1 MGRVWRAHHNALKR
15 DDALKVVP
23 DAFAADPERVA
34 RFQREAQIL
43 ASLNHPN
50 IAHVYG
56 LEDADGTKALVMELV
71 EGETLADRI
80 AHGAIPIDEA
90 LRIAKQIAEALE
102 TAHEH
107 GIIHRDLKPANVKVR
122 PDGRVKVLDFGLAKA
137 MESITTVSPSVSQ
150 SPTITT
156 PAATQAGVILGT
168 AGYMSPEQAQRLQV
182 DKRTDIWSFGVVL
195 YEIVT
200 GRRGFSGATTMD
212 VLSNV
217 LRTDP
222 NWSTLPP
229 ETPANVRWLLRHCL
243 QKDRGQRLRDIGDA
257 RLLIEDV
264 LAQPQGEPGE
274 RAPASS
280 LRERLLWTALVMI
293 VAAGAAAVAW
303 TWRGP
308 NTVDEE
314 VRFEINPAPTTDPAS
329 LAISPDGQRVA
340 FVGISEGVSRLWV
353 RSLDAITARALPGT
367 ENAKSPFW
375 SPDSHS
381 IGFAADD
388 QLKRVDI
395 ESGSVRVIA
404 SGGALS
410 GAWNQ
415 DSTILF
421 DRLPGGGLFRV
432 SADGGVPEE
441 VTHASPQAN
450 DHLSPQ
456 FLPDHRHFLFY
467 ATGTAPGV
475 YVGVLEGADAPRR
488 ILDARWATYVPS
500 GHVLFVRDGTLFAQ
514 SFDPVRAELAGT
526 PMAVAEHILVTEE
539 GIGLSASAT
548 GAFVYRAGTSSA
560 PHQFVWHDRSGTP
573 LETVPGSD
581 VGGGFHSALSPDGSR
596 LAMSFRTQG
605 TSDIWLLETKRGVAT
620 RVTFDPAFDLTPEWS
635 PDGRRIAFTSNR
647 RGPQHF
653 GLFMKSVDGPGDERE
668 LVDQGLG
675 TTSPTDWSSD
685 GRFILYVINPR
696 PPQRDIW
703 ALPLDGAEKAFP
715 VVETEFNE
723 TNAQFSPD
731 GRWIAYQSDESGRVE
746 IYVQPFP
753 GPGRKVRISV
763 SGGVQA
769 RWRRDG
775 KELFY
780 LGSDN
785 RLMAV
790 PVQLDARGEDVDV
803 GMPVPLF
810 LTRLA
815 GTPRNDSA
823 RHYMVSPDGQ
833 RFLMDT
839 LTEVSIP
846 MTVVLNWKPQ
856 P

>member
-1 MGRVWRAHHNALKR
+1 L
-15 DDALKVVP
+15 
-23 DAFAADPERVA
+23 
-34 RFQREAQIL
+34 I
-43 ASLNHPN
+43 
-50 IAHVYG
+50 IAG
-56 LEDADGTKALVMELV
+56 
-71 EGETLADRI
+71 
-80 AHGAIPIDEA
+80 
-90 LRIAKQIAEALE
+90 
-102 TAHEH
+102 
-107 GIIHRDLKPANVKVR
+107 
-122 PDGRVKVLDFGLAKA
+122 
-137 MESITTVSPSVSQ
+137 
-150 SPTITT
+150 
-156 PAATQAGVILGT
+156 
-168 AGYMSPEQAQRLQV
+168 
-182 DKRTDIWSFGVVL
+182 
-195 YEIVT
+195 
-200 GRRGFSGATTMD
+200 
-212 VLSNV
+212 
-217 LRTDP
+217 
-222 NWSTLPP
+222 
-229 ETPANVRWLLRHCL
+229 
-243 QKDRGQRLRDIGDA
+243 
-257 RLLIEDV
+257 
-264 LAQPQGEPGE
+264 
-274 RAPASS
+274 
-280 LRERLLWTALVMI
+280 
-293 VAAGAAAVAW
+293 GAAAVVW
-303 TWRGP
+303 NWRGGDA
-308 NTVDEE
+308 VSHV
-314 VRFEINPAPTTDPAS
+314 VRLEINAPPTTRPTS
-329 LAISPDGQRVA
+329 LAMSPDGQTVA
-340 FVGISEGVSRLWV
+340 FVGVSDGHSRLWV

-367 ENAKSPFW
+367 ENATSPFW
-375 SPDSHS
+375 SPDSRS

-450 DHLSPQ
+450 DHFFPQ

-475 YVGVLEGADAPRR
+475 YVGVLEGADTPRR

-514 SFDPVRAELAGT
+514 SFDPIRAELAGS

-539 GIGLSASAT
+539 EVALSASAT

-560 PHQFVWHDRSGTP
+560 PHQFVWHDRAGTP

-581 VGGGFHSALSPDGSR
+581 VAGGFHAALSPDGRR

-605 TSDIWLLETKRGVAT
+605 TSDIWLLETKRGVPT

-653 GLFMKSVDGPGDERE
+653 GLYMKSVDGIGDEE
-668 LVDQGLG
+668 VLVDQGLG

-703 ALPLDGAEKAFP
+703 AFPLDRAQKPVP

-746 IYVQPFP
+746 IYVQPFLRA
-753 GPGRKVRISV
+753 GRKVRV
-763 SGGVQA
+763 SGNGGVQV
-769 RWRRDG
+769 RWRWDG
-775 KELFY
+775 TELFY
-780 LGSDN
+780 LAADN

-790 PVQLDARGEDVDV
+790 PIHLDPRGESAEV
-803 GMPVPLF
+803 GTPAPLF
-810 LTRLA
+810 LSRFA

-823 RHYMVSPDGQ
+823 RHYMVSSDGQ

-846 MTVVLNWKPQ
+846 ITVVLNWKPQ
-856 P
+856 R